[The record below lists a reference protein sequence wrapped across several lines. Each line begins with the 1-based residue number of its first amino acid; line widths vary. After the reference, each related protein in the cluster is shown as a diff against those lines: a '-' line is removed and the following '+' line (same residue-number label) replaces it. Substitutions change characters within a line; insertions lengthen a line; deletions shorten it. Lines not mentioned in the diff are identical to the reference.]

1 MSFDNS
7 IPTPPPAPTGAP
19 SQMAPTPPP
28 PSPVAAHP
36 PARTAAPG
44 EGDKSFILTWIF
56 ALLLGFFGVDRFYL
70 GKIGTGIL
78 KLITLGGIGIWV
90 LVDIVMVLAGATR
103 DAAGMRLAGY
113 QQHRKI
119 AWIVTG
125 AVVVIG
131 MISGAVGGGST
142 AAPDEKPALSAPVE
156 APQSDEGPGAAA
168 SDPAEPAAQE
178 TTAEPEEP
186 AEEEP
191 AEPAVP
197 VEYTSALNKAQSYSD
212 MMHMSKAG
220 LYEQLTSEYGEKFTA
235 EAAQYAVDNVDA
247 DWNANALAKAKS
259 YQETMSMSP
268 AAIRDQLVSE
278 YGEQFTAAEADYAI
292 AHLND

>member
-1 MSFDNS
+1 MTFDNS

-19 SQMAPTPPP
+19 SPMAPAPLP

-78 KLITLGGIGIWV
+78 KLITFGGIGIWG

-113 QQHRKI
+113 AQHRKI

-125 AVVVIG
+125 AIVVIG

-156 APQSDEGPGAAA
+156 APQTDERPGAAA
-168 SDPAEPAAQE
+168 SEPAAQE
-178 TTAEPEEP
+178 TTAEPEET

-220 LYEQLTSEYGEKFTA
+220 LYEQLTSEFGEK
-235 EAAQYAVDNVDA
+235 
-247 DWNANALAKAKS
+247 
-259 YQETMSMSP
+259 
-268 AAIRDQLVSE
+268 
-278 YGEQFTAAEADYAI
+278 FTAAEADYAI
-292 AHLND
+292 AHLNE